1 MNIYYPYVLSNDY
14 HIIICIYKL
23 QTYLMGTHWSRQPC
37 FYTRKLKSTYRSYL
51 LKENVPPTGIE
62 VDSFLI

>member
-14 HIIICIYKL
+14 HIICIYKL
-23 QTYLMGTHWSRQPC
+23 QTYLMGTHWSRKPC
-37 FYTRKLKSTYRSYL
+37 FYTGKIKSTYRLYL
-51 LKENVPPTGIE
+51 LKQKVPPTRIE